1 MTKRRIPGV
10 ELRVHHVSPRGPHSA
25 SIMII
30 INRRCAKNR
39 QKGGTVCVYLHMET
53 RPLGNYFTAGTRGVF
68 EHSLLHSKLEYP
80 DLPQPP
86 KCLPVT
92 AVDRHQGNMTKRTN
106 LLLSG
111 AAAICGQRSPV
122 PLYRT
127 HVVRCIA
134 ARLVARMQVCLL
146 EVPLRMAPAVKLP
159 KH

>member
-92 AVDRHQGNMTKRTN
+92 AVDRHQGNITKSDQKGCISSASRT
-106 LLLSG
+106 LEDLQPGRGQLSRWQQSG
-111 AAAICGQRSPV
+111 FNNKRRGRTPWRSPPNLKKTV
-122 PLYRT
+122 
-127 HVVRCIA
+127 
-134 ARLVARMQVCLL
+134 
-146 EVPLRMAPAVKLP
+146 
-159 KH
+159 